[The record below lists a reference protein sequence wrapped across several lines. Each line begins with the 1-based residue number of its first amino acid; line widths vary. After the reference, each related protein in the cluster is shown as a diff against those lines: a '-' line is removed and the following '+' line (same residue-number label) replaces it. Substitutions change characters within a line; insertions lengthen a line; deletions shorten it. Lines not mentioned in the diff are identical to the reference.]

1 MKTMS
6 SNRALFLS
14 ILAISLASPLAH
26 AQSIYDYTP
35 SNSSIQPFLTPT
47 GGAGNATFT
56 LSSGP
61 AVPSLGSSFDVPLTF
76 SDSTPSG
83 AWDALGLGPGGNGLA
98 FAGSFSMSVADAVGD
113 FTFGSFAEPA
123 GYTAT
128 WSYFTFVISSLN
140 PPQTEDML
148 QYVGS
153 DTSIGLN
160 TFTGTPDSFRYTEG
174 SNLQSALTSTYQ
186 ISFTPIPEPSGVVL
200 IGVTAALGLF
210 RRRRACPLSE

>member
-1 MKTMS
+1 MKSKS

-14 ILAISLASPLAH
+14 FLALILGSSLAH
-26 AQSIYDYTP
+26 AQSIYYYTP
-35 SNSSIQPFLTPT
+35 SNSSIESFLSPT

-76 SDSTPSG
+76 ADSTPSG

-113 FTFGSFAEPA
+113 FTFGSFTEPA
-123 GYTAT
+123 GYTTT
-128 WSYFTFVISSLN
+128 WSYFTFVITSLN
-140 PPQTEDML
+140 PPQTEDTL
-148 QYVGS
+148 QYIGS

-186 ISFTPIPEPSGVVL
+186 ITFTPIPEPSGIML
-200 IGVTAALGLF
+200 IGVTVALGLLQ
-210 RRRRACPLSE
+210 RRRA